1 MNDTEKLDL
10 LIQEVGSLRDEIQ
23 AIQRDISILHIS
35 VKNTESHMENVIDK
49 NIYLLAEGHLN
60 LKNKLSEAV
69 KASNYAEMLGLR
81 VNILEGD
88 VRMLK
93 EHIQV

>member
-49 NIYLLAEGHLN
+49 NIYLLAEGHLRHHPQQIT
-60 LKNKLSEAV
+60 LSWM
-69 KASNYAEMLGLR
+69 KTR
-81 VNILEGD
+81 
-88 VRMLK
+88 
-93 EHIQV
+93 